1 LVYLPFTSKIPV
13 TRIGITGLSQAGK
26 STLITAVINHLEN
39 IRRGALA
46 KQTTLSGLT
55 HGHWLRDATPAFDY
69 DAGLHALTNSPP
81 SWPNSTTDWSIARI
95 ELSIDRPW
103 YSTKPRRRIIELLD
117 YPGEWL
123 LDLCLL
129 EWDYPTFC
137 AQVWSWCS
145 QAPRAAIAA
154 DLIQTLAAID
164 PQAPVDAAY
173 LLELQQ
179 RWAAFLADSRLPPYQ
194 LSRNLPGRFLL
205 NGAHYH
211 PEHQPFIPLFALN
224 LSSGG
229 GAPKFPAHSWGAVCT
244 QNYLAYRDHEA
255 KPFFSRHFQSLDAQV
270 ILIDLLGAMTAGSA
284 ALKDMR
290 AALEGVLQPFTY
302 GTDHWLGRLFR
313 RKIRRVA
320 VCATKMDH
328 LLPDDQKRLQSLA
341 ESYLYDTVQ
350 RLAAESIE
358 LKVMAIAAVQAAR
371 IQTEA
376 NGEQSLIGRD
386 KRTGQAV
393 QFTPPALPQTMPHNL
408 NLKIGDL
415 PQLAPPP
422 GLDRA
427 HPFPGRRIDQLLAFL
442 LAD

>member
-1 LVYLPFTSKIPV
+1 MVNSPFTLKTPV

-26 STLITAVINHLEN
+26 STLITALINHLEN
-39 IRRGALA
+39 IRRGSLA
-46 KQTTLSGLT
+46 KQATLKGLT
-55 HGHWLRDATPAFDY
+55 HGHWMRDATPNFDY

-81 SWPNSTTDWSIARI
+81 TWPRSTTDWSIARI
-95 ELSIDRPW
+95 ELTIDRPW

-129 EWDYPTFC
+129 EWDYPAFC
-137 AQVWSWCS
+137 AAVWSWCS
-145 QAPRAAIAA
+145 QTPRAEIAA
-154 DLIQTLAAID
+154 DLIQQLAAID
-164 PQAPVDAAY
+164 PNAPVDRAY

-179 RWAAFLADSRLPPYQ
+179 RWAEFLADSRLPPHQ

-205 NGAHYH
+205 NGTNFS
-211 PEHQPFIPLFALN
+211 PERHPFIPLFALN
-224 LSSGG
+224 LSGG
-229 GAPKFPAHSWGAVCT
+229 TATPKFPANSWGAVCT
-244 QNYLAYRDHEA
+244 QNYLSYRDHEA

-270 ILIDLLGAMTAGSA
+270 ILIDLLGAMTAGQS

-290 AALEGVLQPFTY
+290 AALECTLQPFTY

-341 ESYLYDTVQ
+341 ESYLYETVQ
-350 RLAAESIE
+350 HLAAKSIE
-358 LKVMAIAAVQAAR
+358 LNVMAIAAVQAAR
-371 IQTEA
+371 VQEEPDGTH
-376 NGEQSLIGRD
+376 SLIGRD
-386 KRTGQAV
+386 KRTGQGV

-408 NLKIGDL
+408 NLKIDDL
-415 PQLAPPP
+415 PQLAPPA
-422 GLDRA
+422 GLDRTR
-427 HPFPGRRIDQLLAFL
+427 PFPGRRIDQLLAFL